1 MAKFGQTYSSE
12 TVFQIGTVGPSPVTG
27 RFIYRYYE
35 PGEGEDE
42 TLLWVD
48 RYYSADEAAVRQ
60 FYIKGSPRYVEL
72 AFDRTMTDM
81 VQGQNMV
88 LAEAVGEL
96 LESYDDAGEIWR
108 IGEDVFSENDIQ
120 KNGYVGIDFNP
131 TLQTETLLSKVV
143 SPAQSVFDAFMNTAS
158 NTAGSDLS
166 LTDTALIDSS
176 TTVTELEPSTG
187 QQIQKASGRM
197 PDLSMPSMLN
207 DDFIYDV
214 MKASELNTCL
224 GFEEN
229 IRKDIGSYKTLQTT
243 ARATNSVNTIDL
255 NGRDILSN
263 IEPFVTLQGGTDYD
277 LSSKGSGQV
286 NQVIANG
293 DFAVVGHAV
302 FKYRIESD
310 GSETFMDG
318 YIVTDLEFR
327 DYYVSYGRSY
337 VYDVRTIVAYCLDSE
352 DTVED
357 KIYLFYSTENIR
369 LTIPCLETVSPLPPK
384 ALRFSY
390 YRDVLKIEWMTA
402 HQITEGSDGIGTLT
416 RMPVKDIKGYQ
427 VFCRTS
433 LDEPYQIKK
442 YYHFHDGDYPIYA
455 QESIPAVLKEKTNGE
470 VLTHMMTIESNKGYY
485 FAMCSIDAHGNS
497 SAYSEQVYVYHDKI
511 SGKLTQ
517 RLVSDPGAPKAYPN
531 MNFKSNIFKDS
542 IQSSYY
548 NNLEIVYHP
557 DIVDSVTVS
566 SGSSPIYAIQLID
579 ISSMTDKVINLV
591 VKANG
596 ST

>member
-1 MAKFGQTYSSE
+1 MPDLGQSYSSE
-12 TVFQIGTVGPSPVTG
+12 TVFQIGGMPPSPVSG

-42 TLLWVD
+42 SLLWVD
-48 RYYSADEAAVRQ
+48 RYYSADEAAIRQ
-60 FYIKGSPRYVEL
+60 FYVKGSPRYVEIS
-72 AFDRTMTDM
+72 FDHTLPDVSLGANHTM
-81 VQGQNMV
+81 GQALDGV
-88 LAEAVGEL
+88 LQA
-96 LESYDDAGEIWR
+96 SQDAGEIW
-108 IGEDVFSENDIQ
+108 IVGEDIFCEYDIQ

-131 TLQTETLLSKVV
+131 TLQTEILLSKVV
-143 SPAQSVFDAFMNTAS
+143 SPEQSVHEAFMSSAS
-158 NTAGSDLS
+158 NTAGSDLELS
-166 LTDTALIDSS
+166 DTALIDSS
-176 TTVTELEPSTG
+176 TTVSEIEPSTG
-187 QQIQKASGRM
+187 QEIEKSSGRI

-214 MKASELNTCL
+214 MKSSALNTCL
-224 GFEEN
+224 GYEDQIN
-229 IRKDIGSYKTLQTT
+229 ADISSYKTKQKA
-243 ARATNSVNTIDL
+243 ARASNKVNTVDL
-255 NGRDILSN
+255 NGRNVLSN
-263 IEPFVTLQGGTDYD
+263 IEPFTTLVGGTDYSF
-277 LSSKGSGQV
+277 SSGTPDEQV
-286 NQVIANG
+286 VANG
-293 DFAVVGHAV
+293 DFAVIGHV
-302 FKYRIESD
+302 IFKYRVESD

-318 YIVTDLEFR
+318 YIVNDPKFR
-327 DYYVSYGRSY
+327 DYYVAYGRSY
-337 VYDVRTIVAYCLDSE
+337 VYDVRSILAYCLDSE

-357 KIYLFYSTENIR
+357 NIYLFYSAENIR
-369 LTIPCLETVSPLPPK
+369 MTISTTEQVAPLPPK

-390 YRDVLKIEWMTA
+390 YRDVLKIEWMSA
-402 HQITEGSDGIGTLT
+402 QQITEGSDGIGTLT
-416 RMPVKDIKGYQ
+416 RIPVKDIKGYQ

-433 LDEPYQIKK
+433 LDEPFQIKK
-442 YYHFHDGDYPIYA
+442 YYHFHDGDYPQYA
-455 QESIPAVLKEKTNGE
+455 QENIPATIMEKCSGE
-470 VLTHMMTIESNKGYY
+470 VLESMITIESNKEYY

-497 SAYSEQVYVYHDKI
+497 SAYSEQVYVYYDKI

-517 RLVSDPGAPKAYPN
+517 KLISDPGAPKAYPN

-557 DIVDSVTVS
+557 DSPEMVTIS